1 MGKSIDAINAGM
13 TYQNLYFWFFASEL
27 LHNNT
32 NVKEVYYE
40 DDRIKSLDD
49 VVVEYFE
56 PITGD
61 YDIADEIT
69 MDFYQVKYH
78 VKNTH
83 QIELLDLIDPSFIN
97 ASTHSFL
104 DRVRDALSQG
114 YTNARFHLIT
124 LWNIKKGDLL
134 ETLLDNHHNK
144 LNLNA
149 FFDGK
154 KRTKIAQARK
164 SMMKHLGLNDEG
176 ELRKILRSIRIQH
189 SKPGISMLIRDL
201 LNSKLMLAG
210 LRPIDFKVL
219 VNPYNDLIVNCASKG
234 SKRFN
239 KETLLSLCRR
249 EGLYTGLQ
257 LIIDEISVGIRSFLS
272 YAENLEEETSHLLCL
287 CDHFDGR
294 LIKPGKTWNEDIAQ
308 KLKEFTKGVFSPGN
322 AYLLQLNT
330 HLSITFALG
339 LTLNPKS
346 GVRAFPVQRGDGLI
360 AWIPDVHCQDQSYST
375 FLEEVSDS
383 TSTEGD
389 TVVAISVTRDVKPHV
404 EWHIENSQL
413 PVKTFYHFRM
423 PSEGFKAVKDGT
435 HAWKLAEQVIKA
447 LDKRNP
453 NQRKGKVHFF
463 ISAPNGFVFF
473 LAQQAANI
481 PEIVL
486 YEHNFSGDGSYI
498 PSFLL
503 PH

>member
-1 MGKSIDAINAGM
+1 MGKAIDAIHAGM

-32 NVKEVYYE
+32 NVKAVYYE
-40 DDRIKSLDD
+40 DDRVKSLDD

-56 PITGD
+56 PIAGD
-61 YDIADEIT
+61 YDITDEIM
-69 MDFYQVKYH
+69 MDFYQIKYH

-83 QIELLDLIDPSFIN
+83 SIELLDLINPSFIN

-104 DRVRDALSQG
+104 DRVRDALTKG

-124 LWNIKKGDLL
+124 PWNIKSGDLL

-154 KRTKIAQARK
+154 PRTKIALARK
-164 SMMKHLGLNDEG
+164 TMMEHLGLDDEE
-176 ELRKILRSIRIQH
+176 ELRKILRSVRIQH
-189 SKPGISMLIRDL
+189 SKPGISMLIRDS

-210 LRPIDFKVL
+210 LKPIDFKVL
-219 VNPYNDLIVNCASKG
+219 VNPYNDLIVHCASKG

-239 KETLLSLCRR
+239 KETLLNLCRR
-249 EGLYTGLQ
+249 EGLYSGLQ
-257 LIIDEISVGIRSFLS
+257 LLVDDIPVGIRSFLS
-272 YAENLEEETSHLLCL
+272 NTGNLEEETNHLLCL

-294 LIKPGKTWNEDIAQ
+294 QLKREKTWNNDIAQ
-308 KLKEFTKGVFSPGN
+308 KLTEFIRGVFTPGN
-322 AYLLQLNT
+322 SYLLQLNT
-330 HLSITFALG
+330 HLSITFAVG
-339 LTLNPKS
+339 LSLNPKS
-346 GVRAFPVQRGDGLI
+346 GVRVFPIQRGDGLI
-360 AWIPDVHCQDQSYST
+360 AWIPDVHCSDPGYST
-375 FLEEVSDS
+375 FIEEMLDS

-404 EWHIENSQL
+404 EWHVENNRL
-413 PVKTFYHFRM
+413 PVKAFYHFRM
-423 PSEGFKAVKDGT
+423 PSEGLKAVKDGT

-486 YEHNFSGDGSYI
+486 YEHNFSGDGSYSA
-498 PSFLL
+498 SFLL
-503 PH
+503 PY